1 MSILRR
7 YFSQSF
13 VVLFTSTDC
22 CTSQIMRPLMHICGE
37 LIEHRGV
44 KRARDGTGFVPPV
57 AKKPKRGGGG
67 GAGRVYEEVPGWA

>member
-1 MSILRR
+1 
-7 YFSQSF
+7 
-13 VVLFTSTDC
+13 
-22 CTSQIMRPLMHICGE
+22 MRPLMHICGE